1 VSRIVAEAQRQKV
14 PLSEVERKML
24 YFSEIAWTLPDIAEV
39 NDAFDSQCDRT
50 NYEQK
55 ITNLV
60 RKFCADARADNR
72 EEFDVWREAVRTLRR
87 EDHYILALIA
97 AAEASTRPR
106 GDLVKLLAIALA
118 IVGLFLAVILWA
130 NRP

>member
-1 VSRIVAEAQRQKV
+1 
-14 PLSEVERKML
+14 ML

>member
-1 VSRIVAEAQRQKV
+1 
-14 PLSEVERKML
+14 ML

-60 RKFCADARADNR
+60 REFCADARADNR

-87 EDHYILALIA
+87 EDH
-97 AAEASTRPR
+97 
-106 GDLVKLLAIALA
+106 
-118 IVGLFLAVILWA
+118 
-130 NRP
+130 